1 MARRD
6 DLMAARSP
14 RTDTPRPADYPNRDS
29 VAMTRLLGHLAQ
41 FNAFSNQGEVLCTQG
56 LAYFLREHPDARA
69 ALAAEIASRTG
80 LTLPDDLHWR
90 TEAVQDCDG
99 GRPDL
104 EACRTDSTPVVK
116 IEAKLGA
123 PFGDGQLRSYL
134 DALRSQPHE
143 SVLAILVPSRR
154 VQEARGTIAEEFGAA
169 GQDPWRP
176 ADSPNVVVTT
186 ISWEAVLKAL
196 AACDDTPLRSEVE
209 QFAAMYDV
217 LNDGYIEPLAGRED
231 LIQWRKREDATG
243 TFTKLV
249 DRLTHEL
256 PGDRRINPMGREALE
271 RTPDGLEP
279 RAYRRRYVCE
289 PQDASG
295 QQSCFSIGVR
305 DPFSG
310 FETPIW
316 LRFHRDTPRF
326 EAIRIRLESSGVT
339 KVASGGHIWIPLDI
353 PVGVGEEDM
362 LKALLSQTQEIVR
375 IAFGR

>member
-1 MARRD
+1 
-6 DLMAARSP
+6 
-14 RTDTPRPADYPNRDS
+14 
-29 VAMTRLLGHLAQ
+29 MTRLLGHLAQ

-56 LAYFLREHPDARA
+56 LAYFVREHPDARA
-69 ALAAEIASRTG
+69 ALAAEISSRAG
-80 LTLPDDLHWR
+80 LALPDDLHWR

-104 EACRTDSTPVVK
+104 EGCRTDNAPVVK

-123 PFGDGQLRSYL
+123 PFGHGQLRSYL
-134 DALRSQPHE
+134 DALRSESHE

-154 VQEARGTIAEEFGAA
+154 VQEARGTIIKEFGVA

-176 ADSPNVVVTT
+176 AESPNVVVTT

-196 AACDDTPLRSEVE
+196 AAGDDAPLRSEVE

-231 LIQWRKREDATG
+231 LVQWRKREDATG

-256 PGDRRINPMGREALE
+256 LAGRPLNPMGREALE
-271 RTPDGLEP
+271 QAPDGLEP
-279 RAYRRRYVCE
+279 REYRRRYVCE
-289 PQDASG
+289 PQNASG
-295 QQSCFSIGVR
+295 QQSCFSVGVR

-310 FETPIW
+310 FDTPIW
-316 LRFHRDTPRF
+316 LRFHRDTPHF
-326 EAIRIRLESSGVT
+326 EAIRARLASSGVT

-362 LKALLSQTQEIVR
+362 LKALLSQAQAIAR